1 MFDFAYP
8 HLLWLLCTLAAFGLL
23 YWWTRLS
30 RQRKLRRFGRPEVI
44 EHLMPDASRY
54 KPGIKIVL
62 ELIAL
67 AAIVI
72 VLARPR
78 AGEVEKNTQV
88 NGIEVM
94 IAFDVSN
101 SMLASANDNPNG
113 ISRLDRSKLILE
125 KLVDKLEN
133 DKVGMIIF
141 AGQAKMQLPIT
152 VDYSAV
158 KMYINDLSPELIA
171 YQGTDI
177 STALD
182 MAIKGFSPS
191 EDVHK
196 AIILITDT
204 EDHDGNAVKM
214 AKEAAEKGIQV
225 NVISMGST
233 KGVPIPVKGKKGD
246 YLRDSE
252 GQVVLTAT
260 NEALGKEIA
269 EAGGGICVNGAS
281 SSALNEIASQLGGL
295 GDTPLKSMKYS
306 SSAEQFPIFAW
317 IAFLFLVLD
326 IFILERKIGWL
337 NKINFFTK

>member
-8 HLLWLLCTLAAFGLL
+8 HLLWLFWTLAVFGAL
-23 YWWTRLS
+23 YWWSRVSRL
-30 RQRKLRRFGRPEVI
+30 RKLRKFGNLSVI
-44 EHLMPDASRY
+44 EHLMPEASKY

-78 AGEVEKNTQV
+78 AGEVEKNTEV

-101 SMLASANDNPNG
+101 SMLASDNDNPNG
-113 ISRLDRSKLILE
+113 ISRLDRAKLILE

-152 VDYSAV
+152 VDYSAA
-158 KMYINDLSPELIA
+158 KMYINDLSPELIS

-177 STALD
+177 STAMD
-182 MAIKGFSPS
+182 MAMKGFSPA
-191 EDVHK
+191 EDLHK
-196 AIILITDT
+196 AIILITDS
-204 EDHDGNAVKM
+204 EDHDGDAVKM
-214 AKEAAEKGIQV
+214 AKEAASKGIQV
-225 NVISMGST
+225 DVISMGGS
-233 KGVPIPVKGKKGD
+233 KGVPIPVKGKKGE

-260 NEALGKEIA
+260 NEALAKEIA
-269 EAGGGICVNGAS
+269 EAGDGIYVNGVS
-281 SSALNEIASQLGGL
+281 SSALSDIVAQLGGL
-295 GDTPLKSMKYS
+295 GDSPLKSVKYS
-306 SSAEQFPIFAW
+306 SGAEQFPTFAW
-317 IAFLFLVLD
+317 IAFIFLLIDIFVLD
-326 IFILERKIGWL
+326 RKIGWL